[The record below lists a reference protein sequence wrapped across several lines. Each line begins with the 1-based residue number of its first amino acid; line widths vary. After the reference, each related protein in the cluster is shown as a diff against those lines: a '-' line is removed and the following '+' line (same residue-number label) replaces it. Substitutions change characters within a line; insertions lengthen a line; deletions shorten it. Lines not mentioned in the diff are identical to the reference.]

1 MHRTFG
7 RQCPQADRNRRTLP
21 GRPKLTKDLERFLN
35 YLIAE
40 RNASS
45 YTIANYHREIEQ
57 CLEFLQQE
65 GIQSWGE
72 VDRLVLRRYLA
83 WLNSRGYCKASVARR
98 LSELRSFG
106 RFLEREEVVHVNPF
120 RAVVSPKLPKRL
132 PKAISIPDTVALLNA
147 PDITTPQGMRD
158 RAILEVLYSG
168 GLRVSELTGL
178 NVSGFDPRRKELLV
192 WGKGA
197 KERIALLGQPAV
209 SALLAYIEG
218 SRPRLVRNTAT
229 DALFL
234 NRSGGRI
241 TTRSVMSLLKK
252 YSRMAGLDK
261 RVTPHTLRHTFATHL
276 LDGGADLRS
285 VQELLGHALLTTTQ
299 VYTHISQT
307 RAREVY
313 LRSHPLAKDKGE
325 PGGNHT
331 KP

>member
-1 MHRTFG
+1 MT
-7 RQCPQADRNRRTLP
+7 
-21 GRPKLTKDLERFLN
+21 

-40 RNASS
+40 KNASP
-45 YTIANYHREIEQ
+45 YTIANYRREIAQ
-57 CLEFLQQE
+57 CLEFLEQE
-65 GIQSWGE
+65 GIESWSE

-83 WLNSRGYCKASVARR
+83 WLNSQGYVKASVARR

-106 RFLEREEVVHVNPF
+106 RFLQREDIVHANPF

-132 PKAISIPDTVALLNA
+132 PRAISVADTVALLGA
-147 PDITTPQGMRD
+147 PDITTPQGIRD

-178 NVSGFDPRRKELLV
+178 NLSGFDPRRKELLV

-197 KERIALLGQPAV
+197 KERIALLGQPAA
-209 SALLAYIEG
+209 SALQAYIEG
-218 SRPRLVRNTAT
+218 GRPQLVRNTAT

-234 NRSGGRI
+234 NRSGGRL

-252 YSRMAGLDK
+252 YSRLAGLEK

-285 VQELLGHALLTTTQ
+285 VQELLGHALLATTQ
-299 VYTHISQT
+299 VYTHISQN

-325 PGGNHT
+325 DNRDHT
-331 KP
+331 

>member
-1 MHRTFG
+1 M
-7 RQCPQADRNRRTLP
+7 
-21 GRPKLTKDLERFLN
+21 
-35 YLIAE
+35 IAE
-40 RNASS
+40 KNASS
-45 YTIANYHREIEQ
+45 HTIANYRREIEQ
-57 CLEFLQQE
+57 CLGFLEQE
-65 GIQSWGE
+65 GIQGWNQ

-83 WLNSRGYCKASVARR
+83 WLNSQGYVKASVARR
-98 LSELRSFG
+98 ISELRSFG
-106 RFLEREEVVHVNPF
+106 RFLEREDVVRTNPF

-132 PKAISIPDTVALLNA
+132 PRAISIADTVALLSA
-147 PDITTPQGMRD
+147 PDITTPQGIRD
-158 RAILEVLYSG
+158 RAILEVLYGG

-178 NVSGFDPRRKELLV
+178 NLSGFDPRRKELLV

-197 KERIALLGQPAV
+197 KERIALLGQPAA
-209 SALLAYIEG
+209 SALQAYIEG
-218 SRPRLVRNTAT
+218 GRPQLVRNTAT

-252 YSRMAGLDK
+252 YSRIAGLEK

-299 VYTHISQT
+299 VYTHISQN

-313 LRSHPLAKDKGE
+313 LRSHPLARDKGRD
-325 PGGNHT
+325 GGDHT

>member
-1 MHRTFG
+1 
-7 RQCPQADRNRRTLP
+7 
-21 GRPKLTKDLERFLN
+21 
-35 YLIAE
+35 LIAE
-40 RNASS
+40 KNASS
-45 YTIANYHREIEQ
+45 HTIANYRREIKQ
-57 CLEFLQQE
+57 CLEFLEQE
-65 GIQSWGE
+65 GIRSWSE

-83 WLNSRGYCKASVARR
+83 WLNSQGYVKASVARR

-106 RFLEREEVVHVNPF
+106 RFLEREDVVHANPF
-120 RAVVSPKLPKRL
+120 RAAVSPKLPKRL
-132 PKAISIPDTVALLNA
+132 PRAISVADTVALLSA

-178 NVSGFDPRRKELLV
+178 DLSGFDPRRKELMV

-197 KERIALLGQPAV
+197 KERIALLGQPAA
-209 SALLAYIEG
+209 SALQTYIEG
-218 SRPRLVRNTAT
+218 GRPQFVRNAAT

-234 NRSGGRI
+234 NRSGGRL

-252 YSRMAGLDK
+252 YSRMAGLEK

-285 VQELLGHALLTTTQ
+285 VQELLGHALLATTQ
-299 VYTHISQT
+299 VYTHISQN

-313 LRSHPLAKDKGE
+313 LRSHPLARDKGE
-325 PGGNHT
+325 DGGDHT
-331 KP
+331 KPRGPCSA